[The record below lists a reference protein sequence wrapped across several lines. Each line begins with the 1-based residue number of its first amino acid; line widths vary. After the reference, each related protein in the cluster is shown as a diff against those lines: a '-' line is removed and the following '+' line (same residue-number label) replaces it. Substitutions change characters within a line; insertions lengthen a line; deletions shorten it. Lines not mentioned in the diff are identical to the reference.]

1 MPLDAICLSGIVRE
15 LNDALLNL
23 RVEKIQQPARD
34 QVVLT
39 FRGSKKLLLC
49 AGASQARIHLTSIAR
64 ENPAAPPM
72 FCMLL
77 RKHLSGGKLV
87 SIAQPALER
96 AVILTLEMID
106 EMGEPGTRKLVI
118 ECMGRY
124 SNLILLDGQDR
135 IIDCLRR
142 VDMEMS
148 EKRQV
153 LPGLFY
159 HLPPAQ
165 DKADPLHIDSEH
177 FGLLLARGNP
187 ERTAST
193 FLLDSFFGVSPL
205 VCREIAHIAGGDG
218 LVCDR
223 PAALRDAFFD
233 WQDRVNSGDFQPYML
248 LKDGKPADFSYF
260 PISQYGRSME
270 AQSWDSFSLML
281 DAFYETRE
289 QIERIRQRG
298 QDLLKAA
305 SSARDRVRRK
315 LALQEKEYAQT
326 QDRDRLRIYGEL
338 ITANLYRM
346 ERGGHVLRAQNYY
359 EDSCPEIDIPL
370 DPLLTPQQN
379 AARYFKQYNKAKTA
393 EKYLTE
399 QMALARK
406 ERDWLESVLDE
417 LSRAET
423 EQDFN
428 DIRRE
433 LRDAG
438 HLKGPAPGK
447 KELKRGASRPRVF
460 RSSGGFRILVG
471 RSNTQ
476 NDQLVREAFKNDY
489 WFHTQRIHGS
499 HVILCTEGL
508 TPDTQSMTEA
518 ASLAAYF
525 SQGREGGQIAVDYTQ
540 VRNVKKP
547 NGARP
552 GMVVYDPYQTAYV
565 TPSEALVKALEEKPA
580 GGQPTRD
587 FGAQVN
593 PACDPVT

>member
-1 MPLDAICLSGIVRE
+1 MPLDAVCLSGVVRE
-15 LNDALLNL
+15 LRETILGL
-23 RVEKIQQPARD
+23 RLEKVQQPARD

-39 FRGSKKLLLC
+39 LRGNKKLLLC
-49 AGASQARIHLTSIAR
+49 AGASQSRLHLTGLTR

-77 RKHLSGGKLV
+77 RKHLSGGRLAA
-87 SIAQPALER
+87 IDQPGLER
-96 AVILTLEMID
+96 VVILTLEIVD
-106 EMGEPGTRKLVI
+106 ELGEPGRRRLVF

-124 SNLILLDGQDR
+124 SNLILLDGQER

-148 EKRQV
+148 ERRQV

-165 DKADPLHIDSEH
+165 EKADPLS
-177 FGLLLARGNP
+177 AAP
-187 ERTAST
+187 EDFRSMLSAAPDGTDAAQW
-193 FLLDSFFGVSPL
+193 LLDRFYGLSPL
-205 VCREIAHIAGGDG
+205 VCRELASTACGDRER
-218 LVCDR
+218 VWSAEDR
-223 PAALRDAFFD
+223 DNLAETFSA
-233 WQDRVNSGDFQPYML
+233 WQETARGENGKGFTPWML
-248 LKDGKPADFSYF
+248 AKDGKPSDFSYM
-260 PISQYGRSME
+260 PIRQYGGAME
-270 AQSWDSFSLML
+270 GTPWEAFSPML

-289 QIERIRQRG
+289 QLERVRQRG
-298 QDLLKAA
+298 ADLQRAA
-305 SSARDRVRRK
+305 SSARDRAKRK

-326 QDRDRLRIYGEL
+326 QDRDRLRVSGEL

-346 ERGGHVLRAQNYY
+346 ERGQSVLRAQNYY
-359 EDSCPEIDIPL
+359 EEGCPEVDIPL

-379 AARYFKQYNKAKTA
+379 AAKYFKRYNKAKTA
-393 EKYLTE
+393 EKYLDQ
-399 QMALARK
+399 QMELARR

-433 LRDAG
+433 LREAG

-447 KELKRGASRPRVF
+447 KEPRRAASRPRTF

-476 NDQLVREAFKNDY
+476 NDQLVREAFKTDY

-499 HVILCTEGL
+499 HAILCAQGQE
-508 TPDTQSMTEA
+508 PDEASMTEA
-518 ASLAAYF
+518 AMLAAWF
-525 SQGREGGQIAVDYTQ
+525 SQGREGGQVAVDYTQ
-540 VRNVKKP
+540 VRNVRKP

-565 TPSEALVKALEEKPA
+565 TPSEELVRRLEEK
-580 GGQPTRD
+580 
-587 FGAQVN
+587 
-593 PACDPVT
+593 

>member
-1 MPLDAICLSGIVRE
+1 MPLDAVCLSGVVRE
-15 LNDALLNL
+15 LRETILGL

-34 QVVLT
+34 QIILT
-39 FRGSKKLLLC
+39 LRGNKKLLMC
-49 AGASQARIHLTSIAR
+49 AGASQSRLHLTGLTR

-77 RKHLSGGKLV
+77 RKHLSGGRLAA
-87 SIAQPALER
+87 IDQPGLER
-96 AVILTLEMID
+96 VVILTLDIVD
-106 EMGEPGTRKLVI
+106 ELGEPGRRRLVF

-124 SNLILLDGQDR
+124 SNLILLDGQER

-165 DKADPLHIDSEH
+165 EKLDPLSA
-177 FGLLLARGNP
+177 GP
-187 ERTAST
+187 EDFRDMLTAVPDGT
-193 FLLDSFFGVSPL
+193 DAAQWLLDRFYGLSPL
-205 VCREIAHIAGGDG
+205 VCRELAATGCGDREHIWDAA
-218 LVCDR
+218 DR
-223 PAALRDAFFD
+223 ENLTAAFSV
-233 WQDRVNSGDFQPYML
+233 WQETVRGENGRRFTPWML
-248 LKDGKPADFSYF
+248 IRDGKPSDFSYI
-260 PISQYGRSME
+260 PIYQYGSAME
-270 AQSWDSFSLML
+270 GAPWDAFSPML

-289 QIERIRQRG
+289 QLERVRQRG
-298 QDLLKAA
+298 ADLQRAA
-305 SSARDRVRRK
+305 SSARDRARRK
-315 LALQEKEYAQT
+315 LVLQEKEYAQT
-326 QDRDRLRIYGEL
+326 QDRYRLRISGEL

-346 ERGGHVLRAQNYY
+346 ERGQSLLRAQNYY
-359 EDSCPEIDIPL
+359 EEGCPEVDIPL

-379 AARYFKQYNKAKTA
+379 AAKYFKRYSKAKTA
-393 EKYLTE
+393 EKYLSE
-399 QMALARK
+399 QMALARR

-433 LRDAG
+433 LREAG

-447 KELKRGASRPRVF
+447 KEPRRAPGRPRTF
-460 RSSGGFRILVG
+460 LSSGGFRILVG

-476 NDQLVREAFKNDY
+476 NDQLVREAFKTDY

-499 HVILCTEGL
+499 HVILCTQGQE
-508 TPDTQSMTEA
+508 PDGQSMTEA
-518 ASLAAYF
+518 AMLAAYF
-525 SQGREGGQIAVDYTQ
+525 SQGRESGQVAVDYTQ

-547 NGARP
+547 HGARP

-565 TPSEALVKALEEKPA
+565 TPSEDLVKQLEEKQ
-580 GGQPTRD
+580 GRTG
-587 FGAQVN
+587 
-593 PACDPVT
+593 

>member
-1 MPLDAICLSGIVRE
+1 MPLDAICLSGVVKELRE
-15 LNDALLNL
+15 SILGL
-23 RVEKIQQPARD
+23 RIEKVQQPARD
-34 QVVLT
+34 QVILT
-39 FRGSKKLLLC
+39 LRGNKKLLLC
-49 AGASQARIHLTSIAR
+49 AGASQARVHLTSLAR

-77 RKHLSGGKLV
+77 RKHLVGGRLAA
-87 SIAQPALER
+87 IEQPALER
-96 AVILTLEMID
+96 AVIFTLDIVD
-106 EMGEPGTRKLVI
+106 ELGEPGRRKLVA

-159 HLPPAQ
+159 RLPPAQ
-165 DKADPLHIDSEH
+165 EKADPLAIDPEG
-177 FGLLLARGNP
+177 FDRLLWEANP
-187 ERTAST
+187 DRETSQ
-193 FLLDSFFGVSPL
+193 FLLDSFFGLSPL
-205 VCREIAHIAGGDG
+205 VCREIADRAGGDMPVG
-218 LVCDR
+218 NR
-223 PAALRDAFFD
+223 AAALKDAFFT
-233 WQDRVNSGDFQPYML
+233 WQEQVNAGEFQPCML
-248 LKDGKPADFSYF
+248 SRDGKPSDYSYF
-260 PISQYGRSME
+260 PIQQYGGSME
-270 AQSWDSFSLML
+270 RQSWDAFSPML

-289 QIERIRQRG
+289 QIERVRQRG
-298 QDLLKAA
+298 QDLHRAA
-305 SSARDRVRRK
+305 SNARDRARRK

-326 QDRDRLRIYGEL
+326 QDRDRLRVSGEL

-346 ERGGHVLRAQNYY
+346 ERGQTILRAQNYY
-359 EDSCPEIDIPL
+359 DPDCAEIEIPL

-379 AARYFKQYNKAKTA
+379 AAKYFKQYNKAKTA
-393 EKYLTE
+393 EIYLTE
-399 QMALARK
+399 QMAAARR

-417 LSRAET
+417 LTRAET
-423 EQDFN
+423 EQDFL

-433 LRDAG
+433 LQEAG
-438 HLKGPAPGK
+438 YLKGVAPGK
-447 KELKRGASRPRVF
+447 KGPRRGPSRPRAF

-476 NDQLVREAFKNDY
+476 NDQLVREAFKSDY

-499 HVILCTEGL
+499 HVILCTEGQE
-508 TPDTQSMTEA
+508 PDERSMTEA
-518 ASLAAYF
+518 ATLAAYF
-525 SQGREGGQIAVDYTQ
+525 SQGREGGQVAVDYTQ

-565 TPSEALVKALEEKPA
+565 TPDEALVKKLEEK
-580 GGQPTRD
+580 
-587 FGAQVN
+587 
-593 PACDPVT
+593 

>member
-1 MPLDAICLSGIVRE
+1 MPLDAVCLSGVVRE
-15 LNDALLNL
+15 LRETILGL

-34 QVVLT
+34 QIILT
-39 FRGSKKLLLC
+39 LRGNKKLLMC
-49 AGASQARIHLTSIAR
+49 AGASQSRLHLTGLTR

-77 RKHLSGGKLV
+77 RKHLSGGRLAA
-87 SIAQPALER
+87 IDQPGLER
-96 AVILTLEMID
+96 VVILTLDIVD
-106 EMGEPGTRKLVI
+106 ELGEPGRRRLVF

-124 SNLILLDGQDR
+124 SNLILLDGQER

-165 DKADPLHIDSEH
+165 EKLDPLSA
-177 FGLLLARGNP
+177 GP
-187 ERTAST
+187 EDFRDMLTAVPDGT
-193 FLLDSFFGVSPL
+193 DAAQWLLDRFYGLSPL
-205 VCREIAHIAGGDG
+205 VCRELATTGCGDREHIWDAA
-218 LVCDR
+218 DR
-223 PAALRDAFFD
+223 ENLTAAFSV
-233 WQDRVNSGDFQPYML
+233 WQETVRGENGRRFTPWML
-248 LKDGKPADFSYF
+248 IRDGKPSDFSYI
-260 PISQYGRSME
+260 PIYQYGSAME
-270 AQSWDSFSLML
+270 GAPWDAFSPML

-289 QIERIRQRG
+289 QLERVRQRG
-298 QDLLKAA
+298 ADLQRAA
-305 SSARDRVRRK
+305 SSARDRACRK
-315 LALQEKEYAQT
+315 LVLQEKEYAQT
-326 QDRDRLRIYGEL
+326 QDRDRLRISGEL

-346 ERGGHVLRAQNYY
+346 ERGQSLLRAQNYY
-359 EDSCPEIDIPL
+359 EEGCPEVDIPL

-379 AARYFKQYNKAKTA
+379 AAKYFKRYSKAKTA
-393 EKYLTE
+393 EKYLSE
-399 QMALARK
+399 QMALARR

-433 LRDAG
+433 LREAG

-447 KELKRGASRPRVF
+447 KEPRRAPGRPRTF
-460 RSSGGFRILVG
+460 LSSGGFRILVG

-476 NDQLVREAFKNDY
+476 NDQLVREAFKSDY

-499 HVILCTEGL
+499 HVILCTQGQE
-508 TPDTQSMTEA
+508 PDEQSMTEA
-518 ASLAAYF
+518 AILAAYF
-525 SQGREGGQIAVDYTQ
+525 SQGRESGQVAVDYTQ

-565 TPSEALVKALEEKPA
+565 TPSEDLVKQLEEKQ
-580 GGQPTRD
+580 GRTG
-587 FGAQVN
+587 
-593 PACDPVT
+593 

>member
-1 MPLDAICLSGIVRE
+1 MPLDAVCLSGVVRE
-15 LNDALLNL
+15 LRETILGL

-34 QVVLT
+34 QIVLT
-39 FRGSKKLLLC
+39 LRGNKKLLLC
-49 AGASQARIHLTSIAR
+49 AGASQSRLHLTGLTR

-77 RKHLSGGKLV
+77 RKHLSGGRLAA
-87 SIAQPALER
+87 IDQPGLER
-96 AVILTLEMID
+96 VVILTLDIVD
-106 EMGEPGTRKLVI
+106 ELGEPGRRRLVF

-124 SNLILLDGQDR
+124 SNLILLDGQER

-165 DKADPLHIDSEH
+165 EKLDPLSAGPED
-177 FGLLLARGNP
+177 FRDMLAAVPDG
-187 ERTAST
+187 TDAAQW
-193 FLLDSFFGVSPL
+193 LLDRFYGLSPL
-205 VCREIAHIAGGDG
+205 VCRELAATGCGDREHIWDAA
-218 LVCDR
+218 DR
-223 PAALRDAFFD
+223 ENLTAAFSV
-233 WQDRVNSGDFQPYML
+233 WQETVRGENGRRFTPWML
-248 LKDGKPADFSYF
+248 IRDGKPSDFSYI
-260 PISQYGRSME
+260 PIYQYGGAME
-270 AQSWDSFSLML
+270 GAPWDAFSPML

-289 QIERIRQRG
+289 QLERVRQRG
-298 QDLLKAA
+298 ADLQRAA
-305 SSARDRVRRK
+305 SSARDRARRK

-326 QDRDRLRIYGEL
+326 QDRDYLRVSGEL

-346 ERGGHVLRAQNYY
+346 ERGQSLLRAQNYY
-359 EDSCPEIDIPL
+359 EEGCPEVDIPL

-379 AARYFKQYNKAKTA
+379 AAKYFKRYSKAKTA
-393 EKYLTE
+393 EKYLSE
-399 QMALARK
+399 QMALARR

-433 LRDAG
+433 LREAG

-447 KELKRGASRPRVF
+447 KEPRRAPGRPRTF
-460 RSSGGFRILVG
+460 LSSGGFRILVG

-476 NDQLVREAFKNDY
+476 NDQLVREAFKSDY

-499 HVILCTEGL
+499 HVILCTQGQE
-508 TPDTQSMTEA
+508 PDEQSMTEA
-518 ASLAAYF
+518 AMLAAYF
-525 SQGREGGQIAVDYTQ
+525 SQGRESGQVAVDYTQ

-565 TPSEALVKALEEKPA
+565 TPSEDLVKQLEEKQ
-580 GGQPTRD
+580 GRTG
-587 FGAQVN
+587 
-593 PACDPVT
+593 